1 MARPLRADAQR
12 NRARILE
19 AAEVVFAAEGIE
31 VPVDTIAEKAGVG
44 VGTLY
49 RHFPTKEKLCEAILL
64 ERLSALTVDARA
76 LADAADPAAAFF
88 GFLDHIVEEGA
99 AKRDLLVAVMGAG
112 LAFDLA
118 AAEVKDELREAVGVL
133 LQRAQAV
140 GAVRPDVT
148 AAMVVALVGAT
159 CQAGRARRRGAG
171 RRHAHHRLRRAAAA
185 GRRLNGAPRPLSGAV
200 APQHPAEGVDRAV
213 QRKPPVGLD
222 HLAGDPLHGVQ
233 RDDGLRDVVRL
244 AQPAQRGALGHAGQP
259 R

>member
-1 MARPLRADAQR
+1 MDPKSKLPGGCDEPSGAAGRPLRADAQR

-19 AAEVVFAAEGIE
+19 AAEVVFASEGIE

-88 GFLDHIVEEGA
+88 GFLAHIVEEGA

-112 LAFDLA
+112 LAFDMA

-133 LQRAQAV
+133 VQRAQAV

-159 CQAGRARRRGAG
+159 CQAA
-171 RRHAHHRLRRAAAA
+171 AHSV
-185 GRRLNGAPRPLSGAV
+185 GAP
-200 APQHPAEGVDRAV
+200 
-213 QRKPPVGLD
+213 
-222 HLAGDPLHGVQ
+222 AGDMLAIVC
-233 RDDGLRDVVRL
+233 DGLRPQGT
-244 AQPAQRGALGHAGQP
+244 A
-259 R
+259 